1 MHEMSI
7 ITSILRIARDHA
19 DEAGA
24 EVIEQI
30 EIEVGTLA
38 GIEIPS
44 LEFCFRAARAQT
56 VGEQAELVIRR
67 IEGRGRCPVCGRTAA
82 MDFYTAICPACG
94 DGVLEIL
101 QGRELRV
108 LSIRVE

>member
-7 ITSILRIARDHA
+7 VTSILQIARDHA

-30 EIEVGTLA
+30 EIEVGSLA

-44 LEFCFRAARAQT
+44 LEFCFQAARAQT
-56 VGEQAELVIRR
+56 VGEQAELVIHR
-67 IEGRGRCPVCGRTAA
+67 IEGRGLCPACGRESA
-82 MDFYTAICPACG
+82 MDFYTAVCPACG
-94 DGVLEIL
+94 DGVLQVL

-108 LSIRVE
+108 VSIRVE

>member
-7 ITSILRIARDHA
+7 MTSILQIARDHA

-24 EVIEQI
+24 PVIEQI
-30 EIEVGTLA
+30 EIEVGELA

-44 LEFCFRAARAQT
+44 LEFCFEAARAQT

-67 IEGRGRCPVCGRTAA
+67 IPGRGQCPACGQESP
-82 MDFYTAICPACG
+82 MDFYSAICPVCG

-108 LSIRVE
+108 VSIRVE